1 MASYI
6 RPEDQLW
13 FFLKE
18 NMTLPSYVQ
27 KQFTLKDIQQR
38 GLSLADCL
46 KITNS
51 PDTDLKKYAFYI
63 HSASMAA
70 AGRLLSDVFIQ
81 PKVRHASDSIDV
93 STMEPIT
100 DIAESDKVTIH
111 LGGGRF
117 ETFTGGYISTVNI
130 SWKWTV
136 LSISKNI

>member
-1 MASYI
+1 MASHI

-38 GLSLADCL
+38 GLSLARCL
-46 KITNS
+46 KIINS

-70 AGRLLSDVFIQ
+70 AVRLLSDE
-81 PKVRHASDSIDV
+81 RV
-93 STMEPIT
+93 S
-100 DIAESDKVTIH
+100 
-111 LGGGRF
+111 
-117 ETFTGGYISTVNI
+117 
-130 SWKWTV
+130 
-136 LSISKNI
+136 